1 MSVCH
6 DHESAAELRGVTVRF
21 GAQTVLENVNLKIP
35 CQGVTALVGPNGA
48 GKSTLLSALL
58 NLVPYTGEIVYHNH
72 YKNGRKA
79 PLFGLA
85 PQRLTFDADAPVTV
99 LEFLCLADQRRPLWL
114 GRRKDCVDR
123 ARRALELTNAGRLAR
138 RPIGVLSG
146 GELKR
151 VLLAAA
157 LRNDPDILLL
167 DEPAAGMDA
176 QGEEVFCDLLDRL
189 SAERSVTVLWV
200 SHDLSAVARHAD
212 YVIALRRRVLL
223 EGPPHEVLTPDAVT
237 SLYGLMAIGQ
247 EPAHCD
253 DCDDQKPHLHLDRD

>member
-1 MSVCH
+1 MTVVH
-6 DHESAAELRGVTVRF
+6 DHSPAVELRDVTVRF
-21 GAQTVLENVNLKIP
+21 GAQTVLDKVNLKIP

-48 GKSTLLSALL
+48 GKSTLLLALL
-58 NLVPYTGEIVYHNH
+58 QLVPYTGEIVYHDH
-72 YKNGRKA
+72 YKNGRHE

-85 PQRLTFDADAPVTV
+85 PQKLSFDADAPVTV
-99 LEFLCLADQRRPLWL
+99 LDFLCLADQRRPLWL
-114 GRRKDCVDR
+114 GRRKDNVVR
-123 ARRALELTNAGRLAR
+123 AMRALEMTNAGRLAR

-223 EGPPHEVLTPDAVT
+223 EGPPAAVLTAETVT
-237 SLYGLMAIGQ
+237 ALYGLMAIGQ

-253 DCDDQKPHLHLDRD
+253 DCDEEKPHLHLHQD